1 MKVSEYIAAFL
12 ISKGVNTVFSVT
24 GGASAELND
33 AFLRSGKLELI
44 YAHNESSCSYMAE
57 GYYRRTGKVS
67 ACLVTVGPGSTNL
80 LTGIYGCWVDSV
92 PTIVISGQSFTNQ
105 TIGKSGLRQLG
116 TQEADIIEVVKS
128 FTKFSKMIY
137 DPTETTDTFELAWN
151 LMVTPR
157 KGPVWLDVPADI
169 QRSEI
174 AESSVPTQSGSYLPL
189 RETLVHQDKKNI
201 CEFVGQF
208 IERLSSS
215 SRPILHIG
223 NGIRNFENKSKFTN
237 IVTSLQLP
245 VLLTHNS
252 YDMLPT
258 NHKLNFGFPGIFGH
272 RYANLMV
279 QNCDLYLGIGTRLT
293 MAQTGYAEKAF
304 AKNAETFLVDIDEHE
319 LNKKHLRID
328 HFLCNEAWEVLEE
341 IRQQMGKFNSSE
353 KKSRY
358 VNWLSFG
365 SILREKY
372 DILNEHVTLKT
383 DKVSPYRFMR
393 KLSVFLNEGDAVLTD
408 MGTSYQ
414 STYQSIQIPDGCSLQ
429 TNTGFAAMGWGLPA
443 AIGSTFA
450 SKFGKTLC
458 ITGDGGLM
466 MSIQELASIPKESQF
481 YIFVYNNEG
490 YLTQRQTQESTFGR
504 VTGADTSSGLTF
516 PNYELLAA
524 AFSLDYR
531 LIKDEENLERE
542 LQDIFNSKSPILVE
556 VKMSLQQAQAP
567 KLVNHKDS
575 SGKYV
580 QAQLDNMWP
589 FLQESEWLEIYNM
602 LESI

>member
-1 MKVSEYIAAFL
+1 MKVSEYVAEFL

-33 AFLRSGKLELI
+33 AFLRSEKLKLI

-57 GYYRRTGKVS
+57 GYYRRTGHVA

-80 LTGIYGCWVDSV
+80 LTGIFGCWIDSV

-116 TQEADIIEVVKS
+116 TQEANIIEVVKS
-128 FTKFSKMIY
+128 FTKFSKMINN
-137 DPTETTDTFELAWN
+137 PREITDTLELAWN
-151 LMVTPR
+151 SMETSR
-157 KGPVWLDVPADI
+157 KGPVWLDIPADI
-169 QRSEI
+169 QRYEI
-174 AESSVPTQSGSYLPL
+174 TGSSVLTQTRSDPPL
-189 RETLVHQDKKNI
+189 NETLVHQDRKNI
-201 CEFVGQF
+201 REFVGQF
-208 IERLSSS
+208 IEKLSSS
-215 SRPILHIG
+215 RRPILHIG
-223 NGIRNFENKSKFTN
+223 NGARNFENKSNFIDVVN
-237 IVTSLQLP
+237 RLQLP

-258 NHKLNFGFPGIFGH
+258 KHKLNFGFPGIFGH

-328 HFLCNEAWEVLEE
+328 HYLCNEAWEVLEE
-341 IRQQMGKFNSSE
+341 FQQQIRDFYSSE
-353 KKSRY
+353 NQYRY
-358 VNWLSFG
+358 ENWLRFG
-365 SILREKY
+365 SKLREKY
-372 DILNEHVTLKT
+372 DILKEHVNFKT
-383 DKVSPYRFMR
+383 DKVSPYRLMR
-393 KLSVFLNEGDAVLTD
+393 KLSIFLNEGDAVLTD

-414 STYQSIQIPDGCSLQ
+414 STYQSIQVPKGCSLQ

-450 SKFGKTLC
+450 SKLGKTIC

-466 MSIQELASIPKESQF
+466 MSVQELASIPKELQF
-481 YIFVYNNEG
+481 YVIVYNNEG

-504 VTGADTSSGLTF
+504 VTGSDTSSGLAF
-516 PNYELLAA
+516 PNYKLLAA
-524 AFSLDYR
+524 AFAIDYI
-531 LIKDEENLERE
+531 LIEDEENLDRE
-542 LQDIFNSKSPILVE
+542 LQGIFNSKSPILVE

-589 FLQESEWLEIYNM
+589 FLEESEWLEIANM
-602 LESI
+602 LEAI